1 MATSPTSPTSSIP
14 WKLKESVKFMKI
26 SMSKGDNQSQTLGR
40 STGRKGALMK
50 IKQEIKVCQALITY
64 IHSAY

>member
-1 MATSPTSPTSSIP
+1 MAASPMATSPTSSTP

-26 SMSKGDNQSQTLGR
+26 SMSKGDNQSQN

-50 IKQEIKVCQALITY
+50 IKQEIKVCQMFITY
-64 IHSAY
+64 ISCL